1 MDKLKS
7 IILLIAKSMSS
18 LKKKLFFNGEEY
30 FVFLTLFICW
40 FFPFNLTYQNV
51 KSIEDSLKV
60 NVRRNTPPLIALM
73 DESISPSFRKI
84 QLPLSEPLLQENKP
98 LVIAKSSLNIPS
110 KRILRIKKPLLISSE
125 FMETESIKT
134 KPFKAKSL
142 TPFKTLR
149 LKGMTL
155 SNVKP
160 FRLYK
165 GSEDH
170 IINTQAQ
177 TSEHIVGDT
186 TNPTISDSTDKFSDF
201 ETRWFAYMQEIEEKR
216 NKMSFEKLSLN
227 EDASVADLGN
237 SISQQK
243 WVGDVWVGLPGQKPS
258 PKPKPLIISYNANT
272 NNVNTN
278 NVVKNVI
285 SNSNIDREISSR
297 QALISYTDMISAS
310 GMSSASS
317 LDKSLQE
324 KLMDISPVKI
334 LGDVTLLSGL
344 GFLDGDA
351 LSVEYVDSCSFVSEA
366 DIDLTNG
373 RFSID
378 IEDPSSGVL
387 RAQLRSRDGLLRG
400 SGQISLKRFLRD
412 KFLEDFSFVLRDTL
426 EINLPVT
433 PLDHSSAMKIF
444 NVGDNREPLREASVE
459 IEDIGKRVMSDHHGL
474 FSIPEMLI
482 GSSFIARIHTG
493 ELFKTLFLS
502 TNDMAYNWDVPD
514 NTLLTSLQRQV
525 PNLNLDLGMIWGRV
539 LKDGKPLEGVSL
551 ELAENQNRPYYLTE
565 DNQFIEGGTT
575 TSTGYFAYVNIP
587 PGIQLLR
594 GYSEEFAVPARV
606 LWTDRGYIS
615 SLTLEETLR
624 KEAEA
629 CVFDSQTG
637 DLLSAQVNYL
647 GSDVG
652 EVDIPSGRLNL
663 SFLEGVDPLYFE
675 LRPSERG
682 YYPVILTSHRNKETI
697 SFPVPSRA
705 WINDL
710 AGRHKITQ
718 HPGLS
723 MIIGHVSN
731 SSFKVYKED
740 INEHT
745 EIVYFD
751 SENSSQKPLSDLERG
766 GFVLFNVEPGL
777 HSMILEPSYSEQSVA
792 VKTVIVTDDSFVSVF
807 SHDF

>member
-1 MDKLKS
+1 
-7 IILLIAKSMSS
+7 
-18 LKKKLFFNGEEY
+18 
-30 FVFLTLFICW
+30 
-40 FFPFNLTYQNV
+40 
-51 KSIEDSLKV
+51 
-60 NVRRNTPPLIALM
+60 
-73 DESISPSFRKI
+73 
-84 QLPLSEPLLQENKP
+84 
-98 LVIAKSSLNIPS
+98 
-110 KRILRIKKPLLISSE
+110 
-125 FMETESIKT
+125 METESIKT

-142 TPFKTLR
+142 TPFKTLH
-149 LKGMTL
+149 LKGVTL

-177 TSEHIVGDT
+177 TSEYILGDT

-227 EDASVADLGN
+227 EDTSVADIGS
-237 SISQQK
+237 SIYQQK

-297 QALISYTDMISAS
+297 QAFIGYTDMISAS

-324 KLMDISPVKI
+324 KLMDVSPVKI

-412 KFLEDFSFVLRDTL
+412 KFLEDFSFALRDTL
-426 EINLPVT
+426 EIDLPVT

-444 NVGDNREPLREASVE
+444 NVGDNREPLREASVD
-459 IEDIGKRVMSDHHGL
+459 IEDIGKRVMSDHQGL
-474 FSIPEMLI
+474 FFIPEMLA

-575 TSTGYFAYVNIP
+575 TSTGYFAYVNVP
-587 PGIQLLR
+587 PGTQLLR

-652 EVDIPSGRLNL
+652 EVDISSGRLNL

-710 AGRHKITQ
+710 AGRYKITQ

-751 SENSSQKPLSDLERG
+751 SENSSQEPLSDLERG

-792 VKTVIVTDDSFVSVF
+792 VKTVIVTDDRFVSVF